1 MKVLFLGDCEME
13 MLHTLTIPFSD
24 TVDDVEVSKIIKFM
38 GEGNFILKAK
48 RGFGQGFPN
57 WLKLSNMLQQ
67 SPSNR
72 NKLVDNKN

>member
-13 MLHTLTIPFSD
+13 ILHSLTTPFSD

-38 GEGNFILKAK
+38 GQGNFILKAK
-48 RGFGQGFPN
+48 RGFPN
-57 WLKLSNMLQQ
+57 WLKLSNMVKQ

-72 NKLVDNKN
+72 NKLVDNRN